1 MFRVRRKPRARTAGP
16 EPRPAVAAEARKRNR
31 VILKSVLAGGI
42 AVNGVLGLLMLY
54 IVFLHLPYFNLQQV
68 GVNGNRRLS
77 REEVIEASQLEGGI
91 NLVTVS
97 LSDVA
102 ERLKRHP
109 WIRSATVYRRF
120 PGRINVEI
128 EERTPRA
135 ILAAG
140 KLYYV
145 DEQAEFFTRLFPGDQ
160 VNYPLFAG
168 VTSED
173 VGSNASEVR
182 EMIRLGLALMDTL
195 DRSGLGLDRAEIAEI
210 QIDLNEGLSIL
221 TSSGRTLVLGKENF
235 DRKLKRYGRLKRF
248 LTRRGEWNN
257 ARFIDLDYEDRALVR
272 PGRARG
278 QG

>member
-1 MFRVRRKPRARTAGP
+1 V
-16 EPRPAVAAEARKRNR
+16 EARKRNR
-31 VILKSVLAGGI
+31 VILKWVLAGGI
-42 AVNGVLGLLMLY
+42 AVNGALGLLLLY

-91 NLVTVS
+91 NLLTVS
-97 LSDVA
+97 LGDVA
-102 ERLKRHP
+102 GRLKRHP

-140 KLYYV
+140 KLFYV
-145 DEQAEFFTRLFPGDQ
+145 DEQAQFFTRLLPGDQ
-160 VNYPLFAG
+160 VNYPLFTGPNA
-168 VTSED
+168 ED
-173 VGSNASEVR
+173 VESNPSEVS

-195 DRSGLGLDRAEIAEI
+195 DRSGFGLDRSEIAEI
-210 QIDLNEGLSIL
+210 HIDLNEGLSIL
-221 TSSGRTLVLGKENF
+221 TSAGRTLVLGKENF
-235 DRKLKRYGRLKRF
+235 DRKLNRYERLKRF

-272 PGRARG
+272 PGRVRV

>member
-1 MFRVRRKPRARTAGP
+1 M
-16 EPRPAVAAEARKRNR
+16 EARKRNR
-31 VILKSVLAGGI
+31 VILKWVLTGGI
-42 AVNGVLGLLMLY
+42 AVNGALGLLLLY

-91 NLVTVS
+91 NLLTVS
-97 LSDVA
+97 LGDVA

-140 KLYYV
+140 KLFYV
-145 DEQAEFFTRLFPGDQ
+145 DEQAQFFTRLLPGDQ
-160 VNYPLFAG
+160 VNYPLFTGPNA
-168 VTSED
+168 ED
-173 VGSNASEVR
+173 VESNPSEVS

-195 DRSGLGLDRAEIAEI
+195 DRSGFGLDRSEIAEI
-210 QIDLNEGLSIL
+210 HIDLNEGLSIL
-221 TSSGRTLVLGKENF
+221 TSAGRTLVLGKEDF
-235 DRKLKRYGRLKRF
+235 DRKLNRYERLKRF

-272 PGRARG
+272 PGRARV